1 MNQKIQSPEML
12 KSIGAV
18 YLAQQA
24 GFTRRV
30 LVCGGAGCVSCHCQ
44 EVKDALDASLSAL
57 DLTDQV
63 QVLVTGCIGLCAA
76 GPILVVEPEGV
87 LYTNM
92 TPERVA
98 GGCPNASFGRQ
109 HSGGIHL
116 SGPTTQCPYSPPQGH
131 RLFPKAG
138 ADCAAQLRSDGFRL
152 FGGLYCERRLPGAG
166 ERIVAT
172 ARRNR

>member
-12 KSIGAV
+12 KSIGAA

-76 GPILVVEPEGV
+76 GPILVVEPGGGT
-87 LYTNM
+87 LYQYD
-92 TPERVA
+92 A
-98 GGCPNASFGRQ
+98 GTGHGGRSGASAGRQ
-109 HSGGIHL
+109 DFGGIHL
-116 SGPTTQCPYSPPQGH
+116 SGPTAQCTYSPPQGH
-131 RLFPKAG
+131 RLFPG
-138 ADCAAQLRSDGFRL
+138 TDTDCAAQLRSEDFASLEAYIARDGYQALAKRF
-152 FGGLYCERRLPGAG
+152 
-166 ERIVAT
+166 V
-172 ARRNR
+172 